1 MSNYIYI
8 YIYIYI
14 VLFGPV
20 KPELGVIPSGQ
31 EDHSGAEHLNFPG
44 KELNV
49 IDFTEQYF
57 FKEKNKDRLFLDYKF
72 ISILF
77 FVSGVNQKHE
87 EKYNRTS
94 SDLMD
99 K

>member
-1 MSNYIYI
+1 MLYLVLDIDFYGIYI

-14 VLFGPV
+14 
-20 KPELGVIPSGQ
+20 
-31 EDHSGAEHLNFPG
+31 
-44 KELNV
+44 
-49 IDFTEQYF
+49 
-57 FKEKNKDRLFLDYKF
+57 FKEKTKDRLFLDYKF